1 MRAYRR
7 RRFTCQEMVELVTDY
22 VEGCLSRRDRRR
34 FEAHLS
40 GCDHCTEFLQQMRTT
55 IALTGSLA
63 DDVLSPDR
71 QSELVVLFQRWCL
84 ESP

>member
-1 MRAYRR
+1 MRAFRWRR
-7 RRFTCQEMVELVTDY
+7 LTCQEMVELVTDY
-22 VEGCLSRRDRRR
+22 FEGSISWRDRRR

-55 IALTGSLA
+55 IALTGSIA
-63 DDVLSPDR
+63 GDDLSPAR
-71 QSELVVLFQRWCL
+71 QDELLARFRQWCL

>member
-1 MRAYRR
+1 
-7 RRFTCQEMVELVTDY
+7 MVELMTDY
-22 VEGCLSRRDRRR
+22 LEGSLSGKVRRR

-40 GCDHCTEFLQQMRTT
+40 GCDHCTEFLQQIRTT

-63 DDVLSPDR
+63 DDDLGPVR
-71 QSELVVLFQRWCL
+71 QSELITLFRRWCL

>member
-7 RRFTCQEMVELVTDY
+7 RRFTCQEMVDLVTDY
-22 VEGCLSRRDRRR
+22 VEDCLSWRDRRR

-71 QSELVVLFQRWCL
+71 QNELVVLFQRWCL

>member
-1 MRAYRR
+1 
-7 RRFTCQEMVELVTDY
+7 LVTDY
-22 VEGCLSRRDRRR
+22 LERSLTWRDRRG

-40 GCDHCTEFLQQMRTT
+40 GCDHCTEFLQQIRTT

-63 DDVLSPDR
+63 DEDLSTIR
-71 QSELVVLFQRWCL
+71 QSELLTLFRRWCL

>member
-22 VEGCLSRRDRRR
+22 LEGSLSWRDRRR

-63 DDVLSPDR
+63 DEDVSPIR
-71 QSELVVLFQRWCL
+71 QSELLILFRRWCL
-84 ESP
+84 ENP

>member
-22 VEGCLSRRDRRR
+22 LEDSLSWRDRRR

-55 IALTGSLA
+55 VALTGSLA
-63 DDVLSPDR
+63 GDDMSPVR
-71 QSELVVLFQRWCL
+71 QSEMLVLFRRWCL
-84 ESP
+84 ESQ

>member
-1 MRAYRR
+1 VRAYRP

-22 VEGCLSRRDRRR
+22 LEGSLSWRDRRR

-40 GCDHCTEFLQQMRTT
+40 GCDHCSEFLQQMRAT

-63 DDVLSPDR
+63 GDDLSGVR
-71 QSELVVLFQRWCL
+71 ESELLAVFRRWCL

>member
-1 MRAYRR
+1 VKAYRR

-22 VEGCLSRRDRRR
+22 LEDSLSRRDRRR

-55 IALTGSLA
+55 VALTASLA
-63 DDVLSPDR
+63 GDDLSPVR
-71 QSELVVLFQRWCL
+71 QGEMLVLFRRWCL
-84 ESP
+84 EPQ

>member
-7 RRFTCQEMVELVTDY
+7 RRFTCEEMVELVTDY
-22 VEGCLSRRDRRR
+22 LERSLTWRDRRG

-40 GCDHCTEFLQQMRTT
+40 GCDHCTEFLQQIRTT

-63 DDVLSPDR
+63 DEDLSTIR
-71 QSELVVLFQRWCL
+71 QSELLTLFRRWCL

>member
-7 RRFTCQEMVELVTDY
+7 RRFTCEEMSELVTDY
-22 VEGCLSRRDRRR
+22 LERSLSWRNRRR

-40 GCDHCTEFLQQMRTT
+40 GCDHCTEFLHQMRTT
-55 IALTGSLA
+55 VALTGSLA
-63 DDVLSPDR
+63 GD
-71 QSELVVLFQRWCL
+71 ELNPETQRELLVLFRRWCL